1 MKNKIYQKIVLC
13 TTLLA
18 VVCLSILFFMQFIRN
33 VSVGADNSRM
43 KLEVNLDKYIN
54 YNISDQDKGTLIQY
68 DVKVGNNEEELRE
81 YIPTRESELN
91 IGLNQIDGKYPYD
104 VKVVA
109 KSTEATNGKTE
120 EIQENY
126 QYDNTTGTVVIKASN
141 ENENGEPISS
151 SEPSKDA
158 KDEYLVIC
166 YYDTYIEQPIE
177 RELDIKISVKA
188 SLFEDDRLASAEYE
202 LTGKVK
208 ENIGELTNIS
218 YNTPDIANGYIK
230 SNIINGTNY
239 DTVYTEKQSVLISKK
254 ESQEK
259 IKIFENNNFVKT
271 NNNNSETEIDVENK
285 GDLVYKST
293 KIRKS
298 DVTRVLGL
306 DGEISILDNNQNLIA
321 TINKNTEFEQ
331 DGTVTINYENEPQA
345 IIIKTSNIQNEG
357 ILNIE
362 NTKVIKSSMLEINNS
377 KIKTVGTLIGV
388 RSETTNETEQEI
400 EVYSKEYENKI
411 DIKDSKTNVTLEVNN
426 DQWTN
431 KQQNEITFDVYTN
444 ANTINDNMLK
454 NPKIKIEL
462 PSQVEK
468 VILGNSSVVYANG
481 LELQDPYLETNKNGN
496 IVIVANL
503 IGEQTSYNDNSLGLI
518 TDVKISATVIL
529 KKDIEGTT
537 ENVNL
542 IYANQYTLDGSTQVE
557 EKNKQIKIE
566 NYKEEVS
573 NQSEQIV
580 ASNVGDTL
588 NTTSENVDGLKVEVV
603 PVRGDTTLKD
613 GDTVYEGEFIKYNIK
628 VTNTSDKQID
638 NVKVVGTI
646 PEGTVYGELEVDY
659 NVKRGKYEYNFD
671 DNVQEKVINI
681 GSILAGKSYETF
693 YEVRVK
699 GLDKNEDNKE
709 DSVNINGYIG
719 DKVVT
724 NYNINHIIK
733 KAEAQVFVE
742 AAIDEEKYSLNYTI
756 EATNINNDDL
766 VVVLTVP
773 ESFEYNGTL
782 DGTVP
787 TISNNQ
793 ITMKVKSGVKYRIFG
808 NIQTTKIKN
817 QTEESIVCLKA
828 VASVNYNNKI
838 YKSNEN
844 RMQYKYEN
852 IIVEMSSENEGECVK
867 YKDEIEYQIKV
878 TNIGSTNIKENIFDS
893 ITTIELEDFLPKQ
906 IIPEQI
912 SYENYTVEEENDT

>member
-68 DVKVGNNEEELRE
+68 DVKVENNEEELRE

-141 ENENGEPISS
+141 QNENGEPISS

-188 SLFEDDRLASAEYE
+188 SLFEDDRLASAEDE

-259 IKIFENNNFVKT
+259 IKILENNNFVKA

-321 TINKNTEFEQ
+321 TINKDTEFEQ

-377 KIKTVGTLIGV
+377 KIKTVGSLIGV
-388 RSETTNETEQEI
+388 RSETINETEQEI

-503 IGEQTSYNDNSLGLI
+503 IGE
-518 TDVKISATVIL
+518 
-529 KKDIEGTT
+529 
-537 ENVNL
+537 
-542 IYANQYTLDGSTQVE
+542 
-557 EKNKQIKIE
+557 
-566 NYKEEVS
+566 
-573 NQSEQIV
+573 
-580 ASNVGDTL
+580 
-588 NTTSENVDGLKVEVV
+588 
-603 PVRGDTTLKD
+603 
-613 GDTVYEGEFIKYNIK
+613 
-628 VTNTSDKQID
+628 
-638 NVKVVGTI
+638 
-646 PEGTVYGELEVDY
+646 
-659 NVKRGKYEYNFD
+659 
-671 DNVQEKVINI
+671 
-681 GSILAGKSYETF
+681 
-693 YEVRVK
+693 
-699 GLDKNEDNKE
+699 
-709 DSVNINGYIG
+709 
-719 DKVVT
+719 
-724 NYNINHIIK
+724 
-733 KAEAQVFVE
+733 
-742 AAIDEEKYSLNYTI
+742 
-756 EATNINNDDL
+756 
-766 VVVLTVP
+766 
-773 ESFEYNGTL
+773 
-782 DGTVP
+782 
-787 TISNNQ
+787 
-793 ITMKVKSGVKYRIFG
+793 
-808 NIQTTKIKN
+808 
-817 QTEESIVCLKA
+817 
-828 VASVNYNNKI
+828 
-838 YKSNEN
+838 
-844 RMQYKYEN
+844 
-852 IIVEMSSENEGECVK
+852 
-867 YKDEIEYQIKV
+867 
-878 TNIGSTNIKENIFDS
+878 
-893 ITTIELEDFLPKQ
+893 
-906 IIPEQI
+906 
-912 SYENYTVEEENDT
+912 

>member
-141 ENENGEPISS
+141 QNENGEPISS

-188 SLFEDDRLASAEYE
+188 SLFEDDRLASAEDE

-259 IKIFENNNFVKT
+259 IKILENNNFVKV

-321 TINKNTEFEQ
+321 TINKDTEFEQ

-377 KIKTVGTLIGV
+377 KIKTVGSLIGV
-388 RSETTNETEQEI
+388 RSETINETEQEI

-426 DQWTN
+426 D
-431 KQQNEITFDVYTN
+431 
-444 ANTINDNMLK
+444 
-454 NPKIKIEL
+454 
-462 PSQVEK
+462 
-468 VILGNSSVVYANG
+468 
-481 LELQDPYLETNKNGN
+481 
-496 IVIVANL
+496 
-503 IGEQTSYNDNSLGLI
+503 
-518 TDVKISATVIL
+518 
-529 KKDIEGTT
+529 
-537 ENVNL
+537 
-542 IYANQYTLDGSTQVE
+542 
-557 EKNKQIKIE
+557 
-566 NYKEEVS
+566 
-573 NQSEQIV
+573 
-580 ASNVGDTL
+580 
-588 NTTSENVDGLKVEVV
+588 
-603 PVRGDTTLKD
+603 
-613 GDTVYEGEFIKYNIK
+613 
-628 VTNTSDKQID
+628 
-638 NVKVVGTI
+638 
-646 PEGTVYGELEVDY
+646 
-659 NVKRGKYEYNFD
+659 
-671 DNVQEKVINI
+671 
-681 GSILAGKSYETF
+681 
-693 YEVRVK
+693 
-699 GLDKNEDNKE
+699 
-709 DSVNINGYIG
+709 
-719 DKVVT
+719 
-724 NYNINHIIK
+724 
-733 KAEAQVFVE
+733 
-742 AAIDEEKYSLNYTI
+742 
-756 EATNINNDDL
+756 
-766 VVVLTVP
+766 
-773 ESFEYNGTL
+773 
-782 DGTVP
+782 
-787 TISNNQ
+787 
-793 ITMKVKSGVKYRIFG
+793 
-808 NIQTTKIKN
+808 
-817 QTEESIVCLKA
+817 
-828 VASVNYNNKI
+828 
-838 YKSNEN
+838 
-844 RMQYKYEN
+844 
-852 IIVEMSSENEGECVK
+852 
-867 YKDEIEYQIKV
+867 
-878 TNIGSTNIKENIFDS
+878 
-893 ITTIELEDFLPKQ
+893 
-906 IIPEQI
+906 
-912 SYENYTVEEENDT
+912 